1 MRTDHYIDIR
11 IRIHRAESPALYARI
26 DEVIERSPRA
36 AAATV
41 RRLADLGVMVEQGRL
56 SSGVPRAVV
65 TRVLAVPQAFA
76 ARVPADTARERTDE
90 LVAHQAAES
99 AELAMP
105 ASPPAAN
112 VALVPQANVAA
123 AADIATGAEQAPRP
137 PPRRNDGP
145 SRAVNVNLLTGD

>member
-1 MRTDHYIDIR
+1 MRTDHYIDVR

-36 AAATV
+36 AAATI

-65 TRVLAVPQAFA
+65 TRVLAVPQAIA
-76 ARVPADTARERTDE
+76 ARVPADTARERTHE

-105 ASPPAAN
+105 ASPPASN
-112 VALVPQANVAA
+112 VALVPQANAA
-123 AADIATGAEQAPRP
+123 ATDIATGAEQAPRP

>member
-1 MRTDHYIDIR
+1 MRTDHYIDVR

-56 SSGVPRAVV
+56 SSGVPRPVV
-65 TRVLAVPQAFA
+65 TRILAVPQAIA
-76 ARVPADTARERTDE
+76 ARVAADTTRERTDE
-90 LVAHQAAES
+90 LVAHQVAES
-99 AELAMP
+99 AEVAMT
-105 ASPPAAN
+105 ALPPAAD
-112 VALVPQANVAA
+112 VALVPQANAA
-123 AADIATGAEQAPRP
+123 AADLASGAEQAPRP

-145 SRAVNVNLLTGD
+145 SRAVNVNLLTGN

>member
-1 MRTDHYIDIR
+1 MRTDHYIDVR

-56 SSGVPRAVV
+56 SSGLPRAVV
-65 TRVLAVPQAFA
+65 TRVLAVPPAFA
-76 ARVPADTARERTDE
+76 ARVPADIARERTDDG
-90 LVAHQAAES
+90 VAHPVAES
-99 AELAMP
+99 AEVAMT
-105 ASPPAAN
+105 ALPPAAN
-112 VALVPQANVAA
+112 VALVSQANAA
-123 AADIATGAEQAPRP
+123 AADIATGSEQAPRP